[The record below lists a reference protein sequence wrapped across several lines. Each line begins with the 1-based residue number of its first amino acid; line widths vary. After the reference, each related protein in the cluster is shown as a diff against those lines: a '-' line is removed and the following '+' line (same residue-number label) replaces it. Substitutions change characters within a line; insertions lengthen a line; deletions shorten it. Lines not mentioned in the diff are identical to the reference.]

1 MRSNSLLHSTEG
13 RTPALA
19 ADFVRI
25 RGATVELTAGL
36 HPEDCVIQTIPEVS
50 PTKWHLAHTTWFF
63 EQFCLLANDDAY
75 RGFNDKFLYLFNSYY
90 YSVGKMHERHKRGLL
105 NRPLFRD
112 ILAYRDHVD
121 QAMLDLIARRSGD
134 DAFHFV
140 VTLGLHHEQQH
151 QELLLT
157 DIKHVFFTNPLQPA
171 YIARQ
176 PETATAAN
184 ALNFINRPGGRYRI
198 GCDSAD
204 FCFDNE
210 TPRHEV
216 LIGEHQLASR
226 PVTTEEFREFIDDGG
241 YQDPRLW
248 MSDGWAR
255 IQSDNWNRPLY
266 WSEDLEQEF
275 TLSGWQAVAANA
287 PVSHVSQYEADA
299 YARWANARLPT
310 EAEWELA
317 AADTAIEG
325 NTLDKHR
332 FHPAPASPAVDDR
345 PAQLW
350 GDVWEWTA
358 TPYSPYPGFKPLA
371 GSLGEYNGKFMSSQ
385 IVVRGGSCVSW
396 AEHLRATYRS
406 FFYPHDRWQF
416 LGFRL
421 ARDAERRR
429 PE

>member
-1 MRSNSLLHSTEG
+1 MSSNPLLQPIES
-13 RTPALA
+13 RPPALA
-19 ADFVRI
+19 ADFVRV
-25 RGATVELTAGL
+25 RDATVRLTAAL
-36 HPEDCVIQTIPEVS
+36 DPEDCVIQTIPEVS

-63 EQFCLLANDDAY
+63 EQFCLLPHDDAY
-75 RGFNDKFLYLFNSYY
+75 RVFNDQFLYLFNSYY
-90 YSVGKMHERHKRGLL
+90 YSVGKMHARQKRGLL

-112 ILAYRDHVD
+112 VLAYREHVD
-121 QAMLDLIARRSGD
+121 QAMLALIDRHGGND
-134 DAFHFV
+134 DFHFV

-157 DIKHVFFTNPLQPA
+157 DIKHVFFTTPLQPV
-171 YIARQ
+171 YVSRE
-176 PETATAAN
+176 PKCSAA
-184 ALNFINRPGGRYRI
+184 ADELKFFGRPGGRCQI
-198 GCDSAD
+198 GCDSAH

-216 LIGEHQLASR
+216 LITEHELASR
-226 PVTTEEFREFIDDGG
+226 PVTAGEFREFIDDGG
-241 YQDPRLW
+241 YGDPRLW

-255 IQSDNWNRPLY
+255 IQSEGWNRPLY
-266 WSEDLEQEF
+266 WSEDCEREF
-275 TLSGWQAVAANA
+275 TLSGWRTVDANA

-299 YARWANARLPT
+299 YARWSDARLPT

-317 AADTAIEG
+317 AVETPIEG
-325 NTLDKHR
+325 NTLDKGR
-332 FHPAPASPAVDDR
+332 FHPTSASPMGDDQ

-350 GDVWEWTA
+350 GDVWEWTGTA
-358 TPYSPYPGFKPLA
+358 YSPYPRFKPLA
-371 GSLGEYNGKFMSSQ
+371 GSLGEYNGKFMSNQ

-421 ARDAERRR
+421 ARDTEQR
-429 PE
+429 PD